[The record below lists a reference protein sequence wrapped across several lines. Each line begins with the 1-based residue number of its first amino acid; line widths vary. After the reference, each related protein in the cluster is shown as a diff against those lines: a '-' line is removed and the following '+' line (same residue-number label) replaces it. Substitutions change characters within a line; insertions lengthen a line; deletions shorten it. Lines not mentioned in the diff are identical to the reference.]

1 MGSNHDWVSQSHQC
15 YHYTIGQEEGSV
27 GVMARSSSVR
37 STQFKRNGEIFGKW
51 IYRGALGTPVIDL
64 A

>member
-27 GVMARSSSVR
+27 GGLGNSSSAR
-37 STQFKRNGEIFGKW
+37 FQQLRQ
-51 IYRGALGTPVIDL
+51 LGGVIG
-64 A
+64 